1 MLRNLTFVVQFAYF
15 SIRPKTFC
23 YFEQLLSNFLRY
35 YGKMFGKSS
44 PLMQNFGAQT
54 GIMRDVQMVQRG
66 KKKSENFELDVSYL
80 FLNVLK

>member
-1 MLRNLTFVVQFAYF
+1 
-15 SIRPKTFC
+15 
-23 YFEQLLSNFLRY
+23 
-35 YGKMFGKSS
+35 
-44 PLMQNFGAQT
+44 MQNFGAQT